1 MGGGGAGGWGHMP
14 IVNFAQALKVKVLLQ
29 LLKQLAAEPA
39 YSKVICVGRRKV
51 KCHCSAF
58 QISRK
63 STKHLKYFCI
73 LNFFDIS
80 DKFFA
85 VSKLYLIS
93 SQTWR
98 SVSTDFDTTILQVDL
113 PSEPGMEK
121 VEQEEIIFDNIS
133 EYSSAFPR
141 YYHVL

>member
-1 MGGGGAGGWGHMP
+1 M
-14 IVNFAQALKVKVLLQ
+14 KVLLQ

-51 KCHCSAF
+51 KCYCSAF
-58 QISRK
+58 QISWN
-63 STKHLKYFCI
+63 STKHLKYFRI

-85 VSKLYLIS
+85 ISKIYLIS

-98 SVSTDFDTTILQVDL
+98 SVTIDFDTTILQVDL

-121 VEQEEIIFDNIS
+121 VEQEEIVFDNIS
-133 EYSSAFPR
+133 EYSSAFPK
-141 YYHVL
+141 YYYVL